1 MKHYSFALA
10 AGLAL
15 GSTLAHAQST
25 GAPLTFAKGA
35 DVGWVSEM
43 EASGRVFRN
52 RAGKVEDLYAILKE
66 QGMDAIRLRVWVNP
80 QDGWN
85 GIADVVAKAKRAQA
99 AGMRI
104 MIDFHYSDSWADP
117 QQQTKPRAWTNDTV
131 PQLAAAVAEHTRASL
146 AALRAAGVAPTWVQ
160 VGNETRTGMLWPEG
174 DATKHMDNYARFV
187 DSGYGAVKQVFPD
200 ALVIVHVDNCH
211 DNATFRWN
219 FDGLK
224 AHGARF
230 DMIGVSSYPTTAK
243 NLTWQDATKAC
254 LANLNDMVHRYGKP
268 VILSE
273 VGVPWDHPDGKAVIA
288 DLIAKARAVDG
299 GGVRGVFYWEPEAY
313 DWKGYPMGAFDRG
326 GKPTA
331 IMDAFLER

>member
-1 MKHYSFALA
+1 MKHYSFTLA

-15 GSTLAHAQST
+15 ALASILAHADT
-25 GAPLTFAKGA
+25 LFAKGA

-43 EASGRVFRN
+43 EASGRVFRD
-52 RAGKVEDLYAILKE
+52 RAGKAEDLYAILKE

-117 QQQTKPRAWTNDTV
+117 QQQTKPKAWANYTV
-131 PQLAAAVAEHTRASL
+131 PQLAAAVAEHTRTSL
-146 AALRAAGVAPTWVQ
+146 AALRDAGVTPTWVQ

-174 DATKHMDNYARFV
+174 DATKHMENYARFV

-200 ALVIVHVDNCH
+200 ASVIVHVDNCH

-243 NLTWQDATKAC
+243 NLTWQHATAAC

-299 GGVRGVFYWEPEAY
+299 GGARGVFYWEPEAY

>member
-1 MKHYSFALA
+1 MKHAFSALA
-10 AGLAL
+10 ACLVL
-15 GSTLAHAQST
+15 GAPCAHAADT
-25 GAPLTFAKGA
+25 HFAKGA

-43 EASGRVFRN
+43 EAAGRVFRN
-52 RAGKVEDLYAILKE
+52 RDGKTGDLYAILKE
-66 QGMDAIRLRVWVNP
+66 QGMDAIRLRAWVNP

-85 GIADVVAKAKRAQA
+85 GTADVVAKAKRATA
-99 AGMRI
+99 AGMRV

-117 QQQTKPRAWTNDTV
+117 QQQTKPKAWATYTV
-131 PQLAAAVAEHTRASL
+131 PQLADAVAAHTRSVL
-146 AALRAAGVAPTWVQ
+146 TALRDAGVTPTWVQ
-160 VGNETRTGMLWPEG
+160 VGNETRTGLLWPEG

-200 ALVIVHVDNCH
+200 AIVIVHVDNCH

-243 NLTWQDATKAC
+243 NHTWQSATAAC
-254 LANLNDMVHRYGKP
+254 LANLDDMVHRYGKP

-299 GGVRGVFYWEPEAY
+299 GMARGVFYWEPEAY